1 GRARIFIKTL
11 TPPYTEKAAVLFAE
25 EYLLLRRLRHPN
37 LVVALGFRKYPDG
50 SLAMAMA
57 EARGTSIEAI
67 RTQPC
72 WTPSKAGVARQILAG
87 LDAVH
92 RAKFVHADLKPEHVF
107 VEETADGPLVTLLDL
122 GLATRQGDWIR
133 RGTIGWMP
141 PEIWDGSAA
150 WSVQS
155 DLYLFGLILH
165 QVIYGEPLF
174 SSDSDLD
181 SILLEM
187 RRGKS
192 AAPHE
197 HVDHRLRRI
206 VDRLID
212 TDP

>member
-1 GRARIFIKTL
+1 MEAPPVRWPDSLHDLRHISRHENRRILVWEPPDGRARIFIKTL

-107 VEETADGPLVTLLDL
+107 VEETADGPL
-122 GLATRQGDWIR
+122 
-133 RGTIGWMP
+133 
-141 PEIWDGSAA
+141 
-150 WSVQS
+150 
-155 DLYLFGLILH
+155 
-165 QVIYGEPLF
+165 
-174 SSDSDLD
+174 
-181 SILLEM
+181 
-187 RRGKS
+187 
-192 AAPHE
+192 
-197 HVDHRLRRI
+197 
-206 VDRLID
+206 
-212 TDP
+212 